1 MGKYNLY
8 LFEGRNS
15 RFVFYMTYQD
25 YEDQCFLN
33 KILFSETGICIML
46 VAFLFSTV
54 VADDGV
60 ASDTKNNLEDLDG
73 KRDPKRNYLD

>member
-1 MGKYNLY
+1 
-8 LFEGRNS
+8 
-15 RFVFYMTYQD
+15 
-25 YEDQCFLN
+25 
-33 KILFSETGICIML
+33 ML